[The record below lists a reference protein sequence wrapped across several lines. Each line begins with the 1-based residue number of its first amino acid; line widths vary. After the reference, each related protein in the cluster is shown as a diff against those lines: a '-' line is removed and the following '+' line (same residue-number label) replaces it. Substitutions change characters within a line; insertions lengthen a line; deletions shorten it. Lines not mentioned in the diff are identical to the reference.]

1 MPSSRDKVFIVS
13 GRDRTAYEAV
23 SELLVALGVEPVSW
37 KEATAVAKKNNPT
50 FGQILDTGFKLSS
63 AVIVLL
69 TPDEHAVLRTELRKP
84 TDGGD
89 RNKTGPVGQPRP
101 NVLYELG
108 YAMRASRNKTIVV
121 LFGGCRVPSDMYGLH
136 TIEHNPLNIDH
147 TVEDIGVALK
157 RAGVRLDDV
166 PRAELLRRCER
177 LRTLGTSQIEPG
189 DYVRAGTAVRSV
201 ASSTGYATK
210 S

>member
-1 MPSSRDKVFIVS
+1 VC
-13 GRDRTAYEAV
+13 
-23 SELLVALGVEPVSW
+23 
-37 KEATAVAKKNNPT
+37 
-50 FGQILDTGFKLSS
+50 DTGFKLSS

-136 TIEHNPLNIDH
+136 TIEHSPLNIDH
-147 TVEDIGVALK
+147 
-157 RAGVRLDDV
+157 
-166 PRAELLRRCER
+166 
-177 LRTLGTSQIEPG
+177 S
-189 DYVRAGTAVRSV
+189 
-201 ASSTGYATK
+201 
-210 S
+210 